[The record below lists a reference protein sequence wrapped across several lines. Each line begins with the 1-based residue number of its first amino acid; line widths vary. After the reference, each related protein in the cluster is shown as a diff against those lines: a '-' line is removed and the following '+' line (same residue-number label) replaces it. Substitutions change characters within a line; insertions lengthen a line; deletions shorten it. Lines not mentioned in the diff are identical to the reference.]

1 MVRRLISATLLGLM
15 LTVMRASIVVASH
28 GVIEGEA
35 NLDAGSVLM
44 AIITSVLTGV
54 LCFTLMVWEPKSRK

>member
-15 LTVMRASIVVASH
+15 LTVVHASIVVASH

-44 AIITSVLTGV
+44 AIITSLLTGG
-54 LCFTLMVWEPKSRK
+54 LCFSLMVWDPKSRK

>member
-1 MVRRLISATLLGLM
+1 MGRRLISATLLGLM
-15 LTVMRASIVVASH
+15 LTVVRASIVVASH

-35 NLDAGSVLM
+35 NLDPGSVLM

-54 LCFTLMVWEPKSRK
+54 LCFTLMVWDPKSRK

>member
-1 MVRRLISATLLGLM
+1 MGRRLISVTLLGLM
-15 LTVMRASIVVASH
+15 LTVVRASIVVASH

-44 AIITSVLTGV
+44 AIITSLLTGV
-54 LCFTLMVWEPKSRK
+54 VCFSLMVWDPKSRK